1 MEIQSQVMGE
11 VSDDMFADMEAFD
24 PEMAAEMRKEFEDSQ
39 RQQAVLMKMFSG
51 LFGQTSWILKTDS
64 NGFTAHAV
72 MLSATDN

>member
-1 MEIQSQVMGE
+1 
-11 VSDDMFADMEAFD
+11 
-24 PEMAAEMRKEFEDSQ
+24 MRKEFEDSQ

-51 LFGQTSWILKTDS
+51 LLGQTSWILKTDS